1 MDTVLWNWMPA
12 PHGSGGALMK
22 SSVPHMLDK
31 PKETSLRDAPWRA
44 VLAASV
50 PALLAITLVASA
62 VWRWTDSALAA
73 GPALHAGA
81 HRDIITAA
89 TALGA
94 IVVLSILFVSTIV
107 ARRATDPVT
116 LLAHTAERAAAGDL
130 TVAFNASGDGEQV
143 HRLHRALDEM
153 IGALRHLVHAMR
165 DSSDE
170 TATMSAQITAGTE
183 QMSATASEFARTAGE
198 LSQEASR
205 MSSAITLTAADSDKL
220 LRVSAQLDAG
230 ARDSVARN
238 DSLVALARNSRAR
251 LDDSSSAVSAL
262 AAVAESSATTAEAV
276 SQAAQEIGAF
286 VMLVRRI
293 ARRAKLL
300 SLNASMEAARAGE
313 HGLGF
318 GVVASELRSLA
329 TTAAEAA
336 ERTET
341 AVTLVLARVEAA
353 RESSRETVT
362 TLGIVQHAQ
371 REAHGSFS
379 GIEQAL
385 EESVVW
391 LRSIGEAARESG
403 TLLAHNNARLA
414 ELARGTES
422 FASAMQEVAAG
433 SQQQSAGAQEIAAA
447 SAALAGA
454 SQALQ
459 ARVSAFHVGGG

>member
-1 MDTVLWNWMPA
+1 
-12 PHGSGGALMK
+12 
-22 SSVPHMLDK
+22 MLDK
-31 PKETSLRDAPWRA
+31 PKETTLHDAPWRA
-44 VLAASV
+44 ALAASV
-50 PALLAITLVASA
+50 PALVAIALVAWA
-62 VWRWTDSALAA
+62 VWRWTDTALASL
-73 GPALHAGA
+73 PVLHASA
-81 HRDIITAA
+81 HRDIIGAA
-89 TALGA
+89 MGLAA
-94 IVVLSILFVSTIV
+94 IVVLSILVAAATV
-107 ARRATDPVT
+107 ARHATDPVT

-130 TVAFNASGDGEQV
+130 TVAFDVSGDGEQV

-153 IGALRHLVHAMR
+153 IGALRRLVHAMR
-165 DSSDE
+165 AASDE

-205 MSSAITLTAADSDKL
+205 MSSAITLTAADSDQL
-220 LRVSAQLDAG
+220 LRVSARLDAG
-230 ARDSVARN
+230 ARDGVARN
-238 DSLVALARNSRAR
+238 DSLAALARNSRAR
-251 LDDSSSAVSAL
+251 LDDSSSAVTTL
-262 AAVAESSATTAEAV
+262 AAVAESSATSAEAV
-276 SQAAQEIGAF
+276 SLAAHEIGSF
-286 VMLVRRI
+286 VTLVRRI

-313 HGLGF
+313 HGQGF
-318 GVVASELRSLA
+318 GVVASELRALA
-329 TTAAEAA
+329 ITASEAA

-341 AVTLVLARVEAA
+341 AVALVLERVEQA

-385 EESVVW
+385 EESIVW
-391 LRSIGEAARESG
+391 LRTIGDAAAESG
-403 TLLAHNNARLA
+403 TLLAGNNARLA

-422 FASAMQEVAAG
+422 FASAMEQVAAG

-459 ARVSAFHVGGG
+459 ARVSAFRVGEG

>member
-1 MDTVLWNWMPA
+1 V
-12 PHGSGGALMK
+12 MK

-31 PKETSLRDAPWRA
+31 PKETTLHDAPWRA

-50 PALLAITLVASA
+50 LPLAAIALVAWA
-62 VWRWTDSALAA
+62 VWRWTDTALAA
-73 GPALHAGA
+73 VPALHAST
-81 HRDIITAA
+81 HRDIIGAA
-89 TALGA
+89 IGLAA
-94 IVVLSILFVSTIV
+94 IVVLSIFVAAATV
-107 ARRATDPVT
+107 ARHAADPVT
-116 LLAHTAERAAAGDL
+116 LIAHTAERAAAGDL
-130 TVAFNASGDGEQV
+130 TVAFDASGDGGQV

-153 IGALRHLVHAMR
+153 IGALRRLVHAMR
-165 DSSDE
+165 AASDE

-205 MSSAITLTAADSDKL
+205 MSSAIMLTAADSDQL
-220 LRVSAQLDAG
+220 LRVSARLDAG
-230 ARDSVARN
+230 ARDGVARN
-238 DSLVALARNSRAR
+238 DSLAELARNSRAR

-262 AAVAESSATTAEAV
+262 AAVAESSATSAEAV
-276 SQAAQEIGAF
+276 SHATHEIGSF
-286 VMLVRRI
+286 VTLVRRI

-313 HGLGF
+313 HGQGF
-318 GVVASELRSLA
+318 GVVASELRELA
-329 TTAAEAA
+329 ITASEAA

-341 AVTLVLARVEAA
+341 AVALVLERVELA
-353 RESSRETVT
+353 RESSHETVT

-385 EESVVW
+385 EESIVW
-391 LRSIGEAARESG
+391 LRTIGEAAAESG
-403 TLLAHNNARLA
+403 TLLAGNNARLA

-422 FASAMQEVAAG
+422 FASAMQQVAAG

-447 SAALAGA
+447 STALAVA

-459 ARVSAFHVGGG
+459 ARVSAFRVGEG